1 MFADFFR
8 VAFVLFLGGKETT
21 FLPAAVIA
29 MAAFNCLGV
38 CNVAR
43 NYALL
48 TEVVRDE
55 WNWKGFI
62 DTDANDCTDTPELC
76 VVSGIDEFCLTSAI
90 DKDIAK
96 AAKAG
101 DAYLVDALVNTNKRF
116 YYTYLQ
122 SNLVNGL
129 TSETQVVSGTGWWQK
144 ALIGVD
150 VGAGALL
157 VVCAVMNIGLG
168 VSQRKRREA

>member
-1 MFADFFR
+1 
-8 VAFVLFLGGKETT
+8 
-21 FLPAAVIA
+21 

>member
-1 MFADFFR
+1 M
-8 VAFVLFLGGKETT
+8 
-21 FLPAAVIA
+21 
-29 MAAFNCLGV
+29 
-38 CNVAR
+38 
-43 NYALL
+43 
-48 TEVVRDE
+48 
-55 WNWKGFI
+55 
-62 DTDANDCTDTPELC
+62 
-76 VVSGIDEFCLTSAI
+76 VSGIDEFCLTSAI

-157 VVCAVMNIGLG
+157 VVCAVMYIGLG